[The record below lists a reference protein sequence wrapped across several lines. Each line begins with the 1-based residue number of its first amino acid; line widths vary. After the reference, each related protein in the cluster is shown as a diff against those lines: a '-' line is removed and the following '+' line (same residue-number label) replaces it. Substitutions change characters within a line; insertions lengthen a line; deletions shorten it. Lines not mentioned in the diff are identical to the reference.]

1 MRAWTQPK
9 PRSSNCF
16 VKSTLIAF
24 KEIERLNLR
33 IAELENEHRQP
44 TTRTP
49 IPKPAVNLAPSSL
62 AKPNEMLNERQV
74 ADYLNMSVASVRK
87 WRLFRKG
94 PKFVKL
100 GRAIRYR
107 RIDVEAWLS
116 SCPG

>member
-1 MRAWTQPK
+1 MDPTQTK
-9 PRSSNCF
+9 IIELLRE
-16 VKSTLIAF
+16 VHLLAI
-24 KEIERLNLR
+24 KEVERLNLR
-33 IAELENEHRQP
+33 ISELENEHRQP

-49 IPKPAVNLAPSSL
+49 IPKAAVNLAPSSL

-116 SCPG
+116 SCLG